1 MTGLPT
7 EVTAEYDRLLM
18 ENDWDGVQLLLAPL
32 VQSRDAEGLYLW
44 SMSSL
49 PGEGEEAYEARH
61 LNLVNEAAEAGY
73 APAQFTRGMYY
84 LFGDVGP
91 LDPERAARCF
101 AAGSSQGY
109 PSAQYEYGLALLHG
123 VGVATDSVEAMRL
136 IQAAAA
142 AGNETAQDFL
152 QINRGSGHTTD
163 GHE

>member
-18 ENDWDGVQLLLAPL
+18 ENDSDGVQLLLAPL

-61 LNLVNEAAEAGY
+61 LNLVSKAAEAGY

-84 LFGDVGP
+84 LFGDFGAI
-91 LDPERAARCF
+91 DAALAAECF
-101 AAGSSQGY
+101 AAASNQGY
-109 PSAQYEYGLALLHG
+109 PPAQYEYGLALLHG
-123 VGVATDSVEAMRL
+123 VGVSANKGEAMRL
-136 IQAAAA
+136 IRSAAA
-142 AGNETAQDFL
+142 AGNQYAQQFL
-152 QINRGSGHTTD
+152 QSSREADNAKD
-163 GHE
+163 DHE

>member
-1 MTGLPT
+1 MAGLPT
-7 EVTAEYDRLLM
+7 EVTAEYDRLLL
-18 ENDWDGVQLLLAPL
+18 EHDWDGVQLLLAPL

-49 PGEGEEAYEARH
+49 PDEGEEAYEARH
-61 LNLVNEAAEAGY
+61 LNLVSEAAELGY

-84 LFGDVGP
+84 LFGDRGP

-123 VGVATDSVEAMRL
+123 VGVATDRVEAMRL

-152 QINRGSGHTTD
+152 QINRGGGHTTD